1 MSLRVVVDARPL
13 DAPFL
18 RRRGIGRFAASL
30 VPELAGVAAERG
42 GELELLRER
51 GSDGSEFAAGD
62 ADLAGMPVVRLPRA
76 PVPERVAD
84 LPDQLLLP
92 VALRRR
98 RPDVFGALSMYRLPL
113 APGVTTVVTMH
124 DVIPLMRP
132 GQLKTGIV
140 HGLLYAAV
148 RRADRVIAVSEAGRR
163 DLVAHLD
170 ISAERV
176 DVVYEAAGPQFVPTE
191 QKVELIDALS
201 ATGVAKIEVTSFVSP
216 KAVPNLR
223 DAETVM
229 AGIRRNPEVKYVALI
244 ANLKGAERAIAARAD
259 EVNLVVS
266 VSETHNRANV
276 RRSTDASF
284 EGFREIMR
292 ELDGTGIAVAG
303 ALSTAF
309 GCPFEGE
316 QAPGRVMEFV
326 GRYVELGV
334 RSVTLADTTGM
345 GHPKQVLDLCT
356 GVRERWPEL
365 ELALHFHNTR
375 GMGLAN
381 VLSGLATGVQHY
393 EACLGG
399 LGGCPFAPGA
409 TGNICTEDLVHM
421 LECMGYTT
429 GVNLDKLLA
438 VSKRLGA
445 IVSHDLPGQV
455 VKAGKATDLHPIP
468 GGLH

>member
-1 MSLRVVVDARPL
+1 MQHTYIHEVVAR
-13 DAPFL
+13 
-18 RRRGIGRFAASL
+18 
-30 VPELAGVAAERG
+30 
-42 GELELLRER
+42 
-51 GSDGSEFAAGD
+51 DGLQIE
-62 ADLAGMPVVRLPRA
+62 
-76 PVPERVAD
+76 
-84 LPDQLLLP
+84 
-92 VALRRR
+92 
-98 RPDVFGALSMYRLPL
+98 
-113 APGVTTVVTMH
+113 
-124 DVIPLMRP
+124 
-132 GQLKTGIV
+132 
-140 HGLLYAAV
+140 
-148 RRADRVIAVSEAGRR
+148 
-163 DLVAHLD
+163 
-170 ISAERV
+170 
-176 DVVYEAAGPQFVPTE
+176 PQFVPTE

-201 ATGVAKIEVTSFVSP
+201 ETGLAKIEVTSFVSP

-229 AGIRRNPEVKYVALI
+229 ASIKRNPAVKYVALI

-276 RRSTDASF
+276 RRSTEASF
-284 EGFREIMR
+284 EGFREIVR
-292 ELDGTGIAVAG
+292 ELERTDIAVTG
-303 ALSTAF
+303 ALSTSF

-316 QAPGRVMEFV
+316 QASGRVMDFV

-345 GHPKQVLDLCT
+345 GHPKQVLDLCA

-365 ELALHFHNTR
+365 EFALHFHNTR

-381 VLSGLATGVQHY
+381 VLSGLAAGVQHY

-455 VKAGKATDLHPIP
+455 VKAGKATDRHPVP

>member
-1 MSLRVVVDARPL
+1 MQHTYIHEVVAR
-13 DAPFL
+13 
-18 RRRGIGRFAASL
+18 
-30 VPELAGVAAERG
+30 
-42 GELELLRER
+42 
-51 GSDGSEFAAGD
+51 DGLQIE
-62 ADLAGMPVVRLPRA
+62 
-76 PVPERVAD
+76 
-84 LPDQLLLP
+84 
-92 VALRRR
+92 
-98 RPDVFGALSMYRLPL
+98 
-113 APGVTTVVTMH
+113 
-124 DVIPLMRP
+124 
-132 GQLKTGIV
+132 
-140 HGLLYAAV
+140 
-148 RRADRVIAVSEAGRR
+148 
-163 DLVAHLD
+163 
-170 ISAERV
+170 
-176 DVVYEAAGPQFVPTE
+176 PQFVPTE
-191 QKVELIDALS
+191 QKIELIDALS
-201 ATGVAKIEVTSFVSP
+201 DTGLAKIEVTSFVSP

-229 AGIRRNPEVKYVALI
+229 ANIKRKPSVKYVALI

-284 EGFREIMR
+284 EGFGEIMR
-292 ELDGTGIAVAG
+292 ELERTGISVAG

-309 GCPFEGE
+309 GCPFEGG
-316 QAPGRVMEFV
+316 QSSGRVLQFV

-345 GHPKQVLDLCT
+345 GHPKQVLDLCSA
-356 GVRERWPEL
+356 VRERWPEL

-381 VLSGLATGVQHY
+381 VLSGLAAGVQHY

-438 VSKRLGA
+438 ASKRLGE
-445 IVSHDLPGQV
+445 IVSHELPGQV
-455 VKAGKATDLHPIP
+455 AKAGKTTDLHPFP

>member
-1 MSLRVVVDARPL
+1 MQHTYIHEVVAR
-13 DAPFL
+13 
-18 RRRGIGRFAASL
+18 
-30 VPELAGVAAERG
+30 
-42 GELELLRER
+42 
-51 GSDGSEFAAGD
+51 DGLQIE
-62 ADLAGMPVVRLPRA
+62 
-76 PVPERVAD
+76 
-84 LPDQLLLP
+84 
-92 VALRRR
+92 
-98 RPDVFGALSMYRLPL
+98 
-113 APGVTTVVTMH
+113 
-124 DVIPLMRP
+124 
-132 GQLKTGIV
+132 
-140 HGLLYAAV
+140 
-148 RRADRVIAVSEAGRR
+148 
-163 DLVAHLD
+163 
-170 ISAERV
+170 
-176 DVVYEAAGPQFVPTE
+176 PQFVPTE
-191 QKVELIDALS
+191 QKIELIDALS
-201 ATGVAKIEVTSFVSP
+201 DTGLAKIEVTSFVSP
-216 KAVPNLR
+216 RAVPNLR

-229 AGIRRNPEVKYVALI
+229 ANIKRKPSVKYVALI

-284 EGFREIMR
+284 EGFGEITR
-292 ELDGTGIAVAG
+292 ELERTEIAVAG

-309 GCPFEGE
+309 GCPFEGG
-316 QAPGRVMEFV
+316 QSSGRVLQFV

-345 GHPKQVLDLCT
+345 GHPKQVLDLCSA
-356 GVRERWPEL
+356 VRERWPEL

-381 VLSGLATGVQHY
+381 VLSGLAAGVQHY

-438 VSKRLGA
+438 ASKRLGE
-445 IVSHDLPGQV
+445 IVSHELPGQV
-455 VKAGKATDLHPIP
+455 AKAGKTTDLHPIP

>member
-1 MSLRVVVDARPL
+1 MQHSNIHEVVAR
-13 DAPFL
+13 
-18 RRRGIGRFAASL
+18 
-30 VPELAGVAAERG
+30 
-42 GELELLRER
+42 
-51 GSDGSEFAAGD
+51 DGLQIE
-62 ADLAGMPVVRLPRA
+62 
-76 PVPERVAD
+76 
-84 LPDQLLLP
+84 
-92 VALRRR
+92 
-98 RPDVFGALSMYRLPL
+98 
-113 APGVTTVVTMH
+113 
-124 DVIPLMRP
+124 
-132 GQLKTGIV
+132 
-140 HGLLYAAV
+140 
-148 RRADRVIAVSEAGRR
+148 
-163 DLVAHLD
+163 
-170 ISAERV
+170 
-176 DVVYEAAGPQFVPTE
+176 PQFVPTE

-201 ATGVAKIEVTSFVSP
+201 ETGLAKIEVTSFVSP

-229 AGIRRNPEVKYVALI
+229 ASIKRNPAVKYVALI

-292 ELDGTGIAVAG
+292 GLERAGIAVTG

-316 QAPGRVMEFV
+316 QASGRVMDFV

-345 GHPKQVLDLCT
+345 GHPKQVLDLCAE
-356 GVRERWPEL
+356 VRERWPEL

-381 VLSGLATGVQHY
+381 VLSGLAAGVQHY
-393 EACLGG
+393 EASLGG

-409 TGNICTEDLVHM
+409 TGNICTEDLAHM

-445 IVSHDLPGQV
+445 IVSHDLPGQL
-455 VKAGKATDLHPIP
+455 VKAGKATDLHPVP

>member
-1 MSLRVVVDARPL
+1 MQHTYIHEVVAR
-13 DAPFL
+13 
-18 RRRGIGRFAASL
+18 
-30 VPELAGVAAERG
+30 
-42 GELELLRER
+42 
-51 GSDGSEFAAGD
+51 DGLQIE
-62 ADLAGMPVVRLPRA
+62 
-76 PVPERVAD
+76 
-84 LPDQLLLP
+84 
-92 VALRRR
+92 
-98 RPDVFGALSMYRLPL
+98 
-113 APGVTTVVTMH
+113 
-124 DVIPLMRP
+124 
-132 GQLKTGIV
+132 
-140 HGLLYAAV
+140 
-148 RRADRVIAVSEAGRR
+148 
-163 DLVAHLD
+163 
-170 ISAERV
+170 
-176 DVVYEAAGPQFVPTE
+176 PQFVPTE
-191 QKVELIDALS
+191 QKIELIDALS
-201 ATGVAKIEVTSFVSP
+201 ETGLAKIEVTSFVSP

-229 AGIRRNPEVKYVALI
+229 AGIKRNPLVKYVALI

-259 EVNLVVS
+259 EVNFVVS

-284 EGFREIMR
+284 EGFSEIMR
-292 ELDGTGIAVAG
+292 ELKRTGIAATG

-316 QAPGRVMEFV
+316 QASGRVMQFV

-334 RSVTLADTTGM
+334 GSLTLADTTGM

-356 GVRERWPEL
+356 EVRDRWPEL

-381 VLSGLATGVQHY
+381 VLSGLAAGVQHY

-455 VKAGKATDLHPIP
+455 AKAGKATDLHPIP